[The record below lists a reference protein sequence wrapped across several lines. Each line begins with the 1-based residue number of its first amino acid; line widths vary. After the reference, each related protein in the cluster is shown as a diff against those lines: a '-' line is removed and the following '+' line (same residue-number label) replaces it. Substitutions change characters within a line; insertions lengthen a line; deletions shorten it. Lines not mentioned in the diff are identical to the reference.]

1 MTDNTDEF
9 SNEPPVA
16 NFQSGLPGDLSQ
28 IATVR
33 NEPASYLYQPP
44 DGAVLTEP
52 PKDGVYYHA
61 DPPNPQTD
69 RLQAYERRYIIPLAL
84 ALSPIFGGA
93 SPITDDIYRKIPDFF
108 REKNLFCIISRSGIV
123 RTVDGLLW
131 ESVVVSVRK
140 FCVVRV
146 QTLLNPQQDK
156 FAVKR
161 AFLWSSRNQRYEIVE
176 DQETGVVSVGALT
189 YIVEKYNQIEGVV
202 RR

>member
-1 MTDNTDEF
+1 MTDYEN
-9 SNEPPVA
+9 SGNEPPVVD
-16 NFQSGLPGDLSQ
+16 FQTGLPGDLSQ

-33 NEPASYLYQPP
+33 DEPTSYLYQPP
-44 DGAVLTEP
+44 EGAVLTEP
-52 PKDGVYYHA
+52 PAEGVYYHA

-84 ALSPIFGGA
+84 SVSPVFGA
-93 SPITDDIYRKIPDFF
+93 PPITDDIYRKIPDFF

-123 RTVDGLLW
+123 RTDDGLRW

-146 QTLLNPQQDK
+146 QTLLNPQMDR
-156 FAVKR
+156 FAVKK

-176 DQETGVVSVGALT
+176 DPETGIVSIGALT
-189 YIVEKYNQIEGVV
+189 YILERYNQIEGVV